1 MYNYILLNE
10 MLACGAT
17 ILFPYIYARLFDMT
31 DSFTTEQED
40 NILSYGAPSGM
51 YCLFNWISMSL

>member
-1 MYNYILLNE
+1 MWSNDI
-10 MLACGAT
+10 
-17 ILFPYIYARLFDMT
+17 ISIYIYARLFDMT

-40 NILSYGAPSGM
+40 NILSYGGPSGM